1 MSAQRNTKTKGA
13 TKQTTLFLIG
23 LTFLAMIEKS
33 SKHKLKKEIFIF
45 VKILYELKIVFLL
58 VIFESF
64 LSIIGKNNV

>member
-64 LSIIGKNNV
+64 LSIIGKNDV